1 VPQYQFHSNG
11 DNNAGFSSE
20 NVGEM
25 IIKVVELRN
34 MIGLLK
40 ARNVVR
46 MPRVKFNSSV
56 NVLLE

>member
-1 VPQYQFHSNG
+1 MEIIMQ
-11 DNNAGFSSE
+11 GFSSE